1 MSALVSAQENV
12 LLETW
17 GQKLDLTIP
26 SLEMQST
33 SVLDSRAKQE
43 IMMGWTCCYRK
54 ELINAVQM
62 EHSQKLIESR
72 LKESQRKSRY
82 TLVDS
87 YTTAQLYTFATLQLL
102 DIWTTYKSLQ
112 YDCVRELNPIM
123 GESPSVPKMFAVKT
137 LVLIP
142 AIEADIQNERLTR
155 KTMRQ
160 VNTMMVMV
168 ITNNNTVRNRA
179 KNNCQKYP

>member
-1 MSALVSAQENV
+1 M
-12 LLETW
+12 
-17 GQKLDLTIP
+17 
-26 SLEMQST
+26 
-33 SVLDSRAKQE
+33 
-43 IMMGWTCCYRK
+43 
-54 ELINAVQM
+54 
-62 EHSQKLIESR
+62 
-72 LKESQRKSRY
+72 LKESQRKSQY
-82 TLVDS
+82 TLVDY
-87 YTTAQLYTFATLQLL
+87 YTNAQLYTFATLQLL

-112 YDCVRELNPIM
+112 YNCVRELNPIM

-179 KNNCQKYP
+179 KNNCIKYP

>member
-1 MSALVSAQENV
+1 
-12 LLETW
+12 
-17 GQKLDLTIP
+17 
-26 SLEMQST
+26 
-33 SVLDSRAKQE
+33 
-43 IMMGWTCCYRK
+43 
-54 ELINAVQM
+54 
-62 EHSQKLIESR
+62 
-72 LKESQRKSRY
+72 
-82 TLVDS
+82 
-87 YTTAQLYTFATLQLL
+87 
-102 DIWTTYKSLQ
+102 
-112 YDCVRELNPIM
+112 M

-142 AIEADIQNERLTR
+142 AIEADIKNERLTR

>member
-1 MSALVSAQENV
+1 
-12 LLETW
+12 
-17 GQKLDLTIP
+17 
-26 SLEMQST
+26 
-33 SVLDSRAKQE
+33 
-43 IMMGWTCCYRK
+43 MGWTCCYRK
-54 ELINAVQM
+54 ELISGCPNRAFV
-62 EHSQKLIESR
+62 EVDRIHV
-72 LKESQRKSRY
+72 KESQRKSQF

-87 YTTAQLYTFATLQLL
+87 YTNAQLYTFATLQLL

-142 AIEADIQNERLTR
+142 TVEADIKNERLTR